1 MNDWY
6 MDALESTLTQQQF
19 EVDELEAQISY
30 LEGSNRKTDKTRKM
44 IAELKQ
50 ELAEALDALQS
61 ATKYVESQK
70 QYA

>member
-6 MDALESTLTQQQF
+6 MEALESTLTQQQF

-50 ELAEALDALQS
+50 
-61 ATKYVESQK
+61 
-70 QYA
+70 